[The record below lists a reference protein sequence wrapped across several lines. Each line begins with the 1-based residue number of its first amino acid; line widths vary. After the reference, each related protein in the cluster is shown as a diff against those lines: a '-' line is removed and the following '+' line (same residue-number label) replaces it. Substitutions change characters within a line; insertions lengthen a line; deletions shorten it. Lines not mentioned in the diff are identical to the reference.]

1 MNDESENP
9 FLTLFLLPFRLL
21 AALSDIIVALWMV
34 MIFGGIAAFFA
45 GFLWWVIT
53 GP

>member
-1 MNDESENP
+1 MSDESENP
-9 FLTLFLLPFRLL
+9 FLTLVLLPFRLL
-21 AALSDIIVALWMV
+21 AALADLVVALWML
-34 MIFGGIAAFFA
+34 MLLGGIAAFFA